1 MAKKP
6 ARRVNPFAKCES
18 GTDTGEYILDD
29 GQPRVWDGSKWL
41 SPKDALEASVID
53 LGEIGQPVSDADLG
67 HLKNYGDDHHLWKIP
82 GWFVLNLSDWRYSR
96 DWEGPKFYEELPK
109 AKEAFWE
116 AVREAIETQE
126 MDPSDFGRKVHSRS
140 VYSEDGCGG
149 NWETAT
155 VYDCPGFAVIDY
167 GSFPCTCGV
176 PRFEIHDDVD
186 EAKSTLESF
195 VDELECN
202 AQGNIE
208 YKWRATVWNEGEEEV
223 EYGASWQD
231 DEEEEEVDSDEDE
244 DDQDEDDESDAAEDE
259 SEEDDD
265 LTPEAK

>member
-1 MAKKP
+1 M
-6 ARRVNPFAKCES
+6 
-18 GTDTGEYILDD
+18 
-29 GQPRVWDGSKWL
+29 
-41 SPKDALEASVID
+41 
-53 LGEIGQPVSDADLG
+53 
-67 HLKNYGDDHHLWKIP
+67 
-82 GWFVLNLSDWRYSR
+82 
-96 DWEGPKFYEELPK
+96 
-109 AKEAFWE
+109 
-116 AVREAIETQE
+116 
-126 MDPSDFGRKVHSRS
+126 
-140 VYSEDGCGG
+140 
-149 NWETAT
+149 
-155 VYDCPGFAVIDY
+155 
-167 GSFPCTCGV
+167 

-265 LTPEAK
+265 STPEAK